1 MDLCHKEGTN
11 VVPEGDLLLVQLL
24 PPPLLWGGFPSG
36 LPCQGTWTLL
46 SCGYSWCSLGSLSQE
61 SIKDGDIS
69 FPDLRGG
76 PKKVGGKS
84 PVGSETKLRDREE
97 IEGMVACMGPAF
109 CEELVL

>member
-1 MDLCHKEGTN
+1 MWFLQVICSWCSCCH
-11 VVPEGDLLLVQLL
+11 
-24 PPPLLWGGFPSG
+24 
-36 LPCQGTWTLL
+36 LPCSGVAFLQACPATELGFL

-69 FPDLRGG
+69 FPDLKGG